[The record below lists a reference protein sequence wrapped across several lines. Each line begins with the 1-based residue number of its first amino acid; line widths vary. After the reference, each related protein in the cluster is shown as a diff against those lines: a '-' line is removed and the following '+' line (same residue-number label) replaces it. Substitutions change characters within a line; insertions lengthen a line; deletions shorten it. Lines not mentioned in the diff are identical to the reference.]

1 MTHLE
6 IQESLGVFALDAV
19 DDDERRIIE
28 AHIAECDECRD
39 EVAEHREVITKLAA
53 TERWAPPGLWDGIAT
68 QLTPPATEPVH
79 PDTSSD
85 LADIVPL
92 RRPWL
97 RVAAVAAAMVLVG
110 SAAVVQTV
118 RLDRTSDALQ
128 VAEAAAAEAE
138 ALAARPALDQVART
152 AVGDPGA
159 QLVSLEASDSNAKAI
174 IVLMPD
180 GTGYITQHT
189 LEPLP
194 ADRTYQL
201 WAIVDGRVISA
212 GVLGSDPGTTPFHID
227 VEGFEGFAITEEV
240 VGGVVSSAN
249 DPVVAWLSA

>member
-1 MTHLE
+1 MKHLD

-19 DDDERRIIE
+19 DEDERRIIE

-39 EVAEHREVITKLAA
+39 EVAAHREVVSKLAA
-53 TERWAPPGLWDGIAT
+53 TERWAPPGLWDDISP
-68 QLTPPATEPVH
+68 QLIPPTGDLDRPATP
-79 PDTSSD
+79 TD
-85 LADIVPL
+85 LAEVVPL
-92 RRPWL
+92 RRSWL
-97 RVAAVAAAMVLVG
+97 RIAAVAAAMVLVG

-118 RLDRTSDALQ
+118 RLDRASDELQ

-138 ALAARPALDQVART
+138 ASAARPALDQVALS

-159 QLVSLEASDSNAKAI
+159 QLVSLEASSSSAKAI

-180 GTGYITQHT
+180 GTGYVTQHT

-227 VEGFEGFAITEEV
+227 VEGFEGFAITEEIA
-240 VGGVVSSAN
+240 GGVVSSAN